1 MAGFLSKL
9 FGGARAP
16 QGEPVVIVSGLP
28 RSGTSMMM
36 KMLEA
41 GGLPVMTDGLRTADV
56 DNPKG
61 YYEYER
67 VKDLEKE
74 TDKSYIR
81 DGRGKV
87 LKVISFLLKDL
98 PDDNDYRIVFM
109 RRDLNEVLASQ
120 NKMLKHRGEENRTED
135 AKMADIYLS
144 HLAAVRIM
152 SRKKENWQLLEVRY
166 DETVKDPK
174 ATAAKL
180 NEFLGGKLS
189 EAKMVEA
196 VDAEL
201 YRNRKDKLAK
211 G

>member
-1 MAGFLSKL
+1 MSLFSAL
-9 FGGARAP
+9 FGRKAQGA
-16 QGEPVVIVSGLP
+16 PVVIVSGLP

-41 GGLPVMTDGLRTADV
+41 GGLAPMTDGVRTADV

-67 VKDLEKE
+67 VKELEKE
-74 TDKSYIR
+74 TDKSYVR
-81 DGRGKV
+81 DARGKV

-120 NKMLKHRGEENRTED
+120 NKMLKHRGETDESDDHAMKD
-135 AKMADIYLS
+135 AYLS
-144 HLAAVRIM
+144 HLASVRIM
-152 SRKKENWQLLEVRY
+152 SRKKDNWELLEVRY
-166 DETVKDPK
+166 DTTVQSPRDT
-174 ATAAKL
+174 ATAL
-180 NEFLGGKLS
+180 NAFLGGKLDV
-189 EAKMVEA
+189 EAMVTA

-201 YRNRKDKLAK
+201 YRNRKDKLAAK

>member
-1 MAGFLSKL
+1 MSLLQSL
-9 FGGARAP
+9 FGRGPTP

-41 GGLPVMTDGLRTADV
+41 GGLTPMTDGLRTADV

-74 TDKSYIR
+74 TDRSYIR
-81 DGRGKV
+81 EGRGKV

-109 RRDLNEVLASQ
+109 RRDLGEVLASQ
-120 NKMLKHRGEENRTED
+120 NKMLAHRGEADTSSDD
-135 AKMADIYLS
+135 AMREAYLS
-144 HLAAVRIM
+144 HLASVRLM
-152 SRKKENWQLLEVRY
+152 SRKKDNWQMLEVHY
-166 DETVKDPK
+166 DQTVKDAK
-174 ATAAKL
+174 ATAAAV
-180 NEFLGGKLS
+180 NAFLGGRLD
-189 EAKMVEA
+189 AAAMAAA

-211 G
+211 A

>member
-1 MAGFLSKL
+1 MADLLSRL
-9 FGGARAP
+9 FGGHRP
-16 QGEPVVIVSGLP
+16 QGEPIVIVSGLP

-36 KMLEA
+36 KMLEG
-41 GGLPVMTDGLRTADV
+41 GGLSVLTDGLRTADV

-67 VKDLEKE
+67 VKELEKE
-74 TDKSYIR
+74 KDKSYIR
-81 DGRGKV
+81 EARGKV

-120 NKMLKHRGEENRTED
+120 NKMLVNRGESNTTED
-135 AKMADIYLS
+135 ARMADAYMS

-152 SRKKENWQLLEVRY
+152 SRKKPNWELLEVRY
-166 DETVKDPK
+166 DETVKD
-174 ATAAKL
+174 ATGTAAVVNK
-180 NEFLGGKLS
+180 FLGGKLD
-189 EAKMVEA
+189 EKGMAAA

-211 G
+211 V

>member
-1 MAGFLSKL
+1 MSWFSEL
-9 FGGARAP
+9 FGGARKA

-41 GGLPVMTDGLRTADV
+41 GGLPVMQDGERVADV

-74 TDKSYIR
+74 KDKSYIR
-81 DGRGKV
+81 EGRGKV
-87 LKVISFLLKDL
+87 LKVISFLLKEL

-109 RRDLNEVLASQ
+109 RRDLGEVLASQ
-120 NKMLKHRGEENRTED
+120 NKMLKHRGEENKTED
-135 AKMADIYLS
+135 SKMEDIYFS
-144 HLAAVRIM
+144 HLASVRIL
-152 SRKKENWQLLEVRY
+152 SRKKANWKFLEVRY
-166 DETVKDPK
+166 DETVKNGA
-174 ATAAKL
+174 ATAKIL
-180 NEFLGGKLS
+180 NEFLGGKLD
-189 EAKMVEA
+189 EGKMVEA

-201 YRNRKDKLAK
+201 YRNRKR
-211 G
+211 

>member
-1 MAGFLSKL
+1 MSWFSDL
-9 FGGARAP
+9 FGGAPKA

-41 GGLPVMTDGLRTADV
+41 GGLSVMTDGERVADV

-67 VKDLEKE
+67 VKELEKE
-74 TDKSYIR
+74 KDKSYIR

-87 LKVISFLLKDL
+87 LKVISFLLKEL

-109 RRDLNEVLASQ
+109 RRDLSEVLASQ
-120 NKMLKHRGEENRTED
+120 NKMLKHRGEENKTED
-135 AKMADIYLS
+135 AKMQDIYFS
-144 HLAAVRIM
+144 HLASVRIL
-152 SRKKENWQLLEVRY
+152 SRKKTNWKFLEVRY
-166 DETVKDPK
+166 DETVKNGA
-174 ATAAKL
+174 ATAKIL
-180 NEFLGGKLS
+180 NEFLGGKLD
-189 EAKMVEA
+189 ERKMVEA

-201 YRNRKDKLAK
+201 YRNRKDRPKA